1 MCRLVIA
8 FVRLI
13 FAAYKSSIH
22 AAMYFFMLSVLV
34 PQLIKSSSISLTRSL
49 TTVIA
54 YFSLCNSSIRSFLFI
69 KLLCYFIPS
78 NNYDIIYIGVLF
90 YSSYSV
96 LDNYLFISHS
106 IKSAAPFIHVLNFL
120 DLDTLL
126 PFIS

>member
-34 PQLIKSSSISLTRSL
+34 PQLIKSYSISLTRSL

-54 YFSLCNSSIRSFLFI
+54 SFSLCNSSIRSFLFI
-69 KLLCYFIPS
+69 ELLHYFIP
-78 NNYDIIYIGVLF
+78 NNHCIIYIGFLF

-96 LDNYLFISHS
+96 LDSYLFISHS
-106 IKSAAPFIHVLNFL
+106 IKSAASFIHVLNFL